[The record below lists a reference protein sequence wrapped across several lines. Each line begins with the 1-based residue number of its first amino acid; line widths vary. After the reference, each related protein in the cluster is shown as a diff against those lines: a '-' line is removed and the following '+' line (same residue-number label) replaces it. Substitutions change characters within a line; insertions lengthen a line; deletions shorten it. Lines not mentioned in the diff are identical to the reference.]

1 VRNHVVAGVSVTFY
15 VANEKK
21 PDSPSMHVIG
31 TAGAGIAHA
40 DLVALCEAVCRR
52 VQGKL
57 PISQKR
63 SLYDFVKPLLL
74 FLQTPKVRWPGSSSE
89 WQLFLLNFLRF
100 YLLNREFSGASVGP
114 QNPAGGGGHWSQPL
128 HHFSQ
133 AGKHCGLVGAAGSE
147 PVKARSHPQ

>member
-1 VRNHVVAGVSVTFY
+1 
-15 VANEKK
+15 
-21 PDSPSMHVIG
+21 MHVIG

-40 DLVALCEAVCRR
+40 DLVALCEVVCRR

-100 YLLNREFSGASVGP
+100 YLLNREFSGASTETRIDHWMRRVTVELEFLKAEQLLP
-114 QNPAGGGGHWSQPL
+114 PDVAIPECKHKKEDVAAGG
-128 HHFSQ
+128 
-133 AGKHCGLVGAAGSE
+133 AGCG
-147 PVKARSHPQ
+147 RI